1 MVRRLTLKE
10 SYFLWLYDLIGDQ
23 RRSYKKLS
31 SILHKKIFRWFIH
44 NDDNRCEDGL
54 ALRRLYIEEN
64 NLDESH
70 LEVSY
75 FLKGDCTIF
84 ELIVALAR
92 RLNDLTY
99 SLDSHENKTSK
110 WFLEMLRNLRLA
122 RFSDDFSSYEKF
134 DGVSD
139 AEINEIL
146 EILIDRTYGRD
157 GKGSLFPVSVT
168 ESDMSTTEIW
178 YQMMIYLDE
187 YYG

>member
-1 MVRRLTLKE
+1 MARRLTLKE
-10 SYFLWLYDLIGDQ
+10 SYFLWLYNLIGDQ

-31 SILHKKIFRWFIH
+31 GILHKKIFRWFIH

-54 ALRRLYIEEN
+54 TLRSLYIEEN

-84 ELIVALAR
+84 ELMVALSQ
-92 RLNDLTY
+92 RLNELTY
-99 SLDSHENKTSK
+99 DLDTHDNTTSK

-122 RFSDDFSSYEKF
+122 RFSDDSSPYVEF
-134 DGVSD
+134 DGVAD

-146 EILIDRTYGRD
+146 EVLIDRTYGCD
-157 GKGSLFPVSVT
+157 GKGSLFPVTVT
-168 ESDMSTTEIW
+168 KSDMSTTEIW
-178 YQMMIYLDE
+178 YQMMAYLE
-187 YYG
+187 EHYG